1 MNYLNTILAFLMCVY
16 RRNSAFC
23 FGTKTDVF
31 YQINESFMMMLKLK
45 REERNEN
52 LSMLLTISF
61 LAQNPGFVRITF
73 ILRILKL

>member
-31 YQINESFMMMLKLK
+31 QQINEIFMMMMLVLGEE
-45 REERNEN
+45 EER
-52 LSMLLTISF
+52 T
-61 LAQNPGFVRITF
+61 
-73 ILRILKL
+73 K